1 MDWIGLDWIRLDWI
15 GLNWVDLDCMG
26 WEWDWDGIGLDWIGL
41 DCKGLDWIGLYNE
54 QEDMILDILSLAHQ
68 YDFPELESS
77 ISDYLK
83 VFLGTKNSP

>member
-1 MDWIGLDWIRLDWI
+1 MEWDG
-15 GLNWVDLDCMG
+15 MG
-26 WEWDWDGIGLDWIGL
+26 WNGMEWDGMGWNGMEWDGMGWDGMEWDGMGWDGMGLDGIGLL
-41 DCKGLDWIGLYNE
+41 NE

-83 VFLGTKNSP
+83 VFVGNKNSS